1 MTKKVHSI
9 FYPNMRSFSSYPK
22 PELKPRSH
30 SLNPRL
36 QELQL
41 PVGIL
46 ENFLAATSGISVQEL
61 EYVPYK
67 RLVLAHKLNEECNGS
82 LKQTLVE
89 TLHDRATGALEI
101 STSPELNKDDLIKVS
116 TAVSHLLG
124 QPNFDSMSGKYYACF
139 DVKDTDNSD
148 SYLRQAYRLFTLHT
162 DGTYVDE
169 VTDWVLML
177 KLKEENAIGGE
188 SRLLH
193 LDDWEE
199 MEIFADH
206 PLGHTPMEYKSPP
219 SKNVSV
225 SVKRQTFYQRNGQP
239 CLCFIDQFA
248 YPHTIEQALFLRD
261 MSNSMENSPKTFS
274 ILLPTGHIL
283 LINNHF
289 WTHGREPFEKHPRL
303 YRELLRQRG
312 AFNEQI

>member
-1 MTKKVHSI
+1 
-9 FYPNMRSFSSYPK
+9 MRSFSNYSK

-46 ENFLAATSGISVQEL
+46 ENFLATSSEISVQEL
-61 EYVPYK
+61 EYVPFQ
-67 RLVLAHKLNEECNGS
+67 RLVLAHTLNEECNGS
-82 LKQTLVE
+82 LKQILVE
-89 TLHDRATGALEI
+89 TIHDRATGALEI
-101 STSPELNKDDLIKVS
+101 CTSPDLNKDDLIKVS

-177 KLKEENAIGGE
+177 KLKEENAVGGE

-219 SKNVSV
+219 SKNVSK
-225 SVKRQTFYQRNGQP
+225 SVQRQTFYQRNGRP

-261 MSNSMENSPKTFS
+261 MSQSMEKSPKTLS
-274 ILLPTGHIL
+274 ITLPTGHIL

-289 WTHGREPFEKHPRL
+289 WAHGREPFEKHPQL

-312 AFNEQI
+312 AFNEQVA

>member
-1 MTKKVHSI
+1 
-9 FYPNMRSFSSYPK
+9 MRSFSSYPEV
-22 PELKPRSH
+22 ELKPRSH

-36 QELQL
+36 QELRL

-46 ENFLAATSGISVQEL
+46 ENFLAATREIGVQEL
-61 EYVPYK
+61 EYVPYQ
-67 RLVLAHKLNEECNGS
+67 RLVLAHTLNEECSGS
-82 LKQTLVE
+82 LKQILVE

-177 KLKEENAIGGE
+177 KLKEENAVGGE

-206 PLGHTPMEYKSPP
+206 SLGQTPMEYKSPP

-225 SVKRQTFYQRNGQP
+225 SVKRQTFYQRNGRP

-248 YPHTIEQALFLRD
+248 YPHTIEQALFLRN
-261 MSNSMENSPKTFS
+261 MSQSMENSPKTLS
-274 ILLPTGHIL
+274 IPLPAGNIL

-289 WTHGREPFEKHPRL
+289 WAHGREPFEKHPQL

-312 AFNEQI
+312 AFNEQVA

>member
-1 MTKKVHSI
+1 
-9 FYPNMRSFSSYPK
+9 MRSFSNYSK

-36 QELQL
+36 QELRL

-46 ENFLAATSGISVQEL
+46 ENFLAATKEISVQEL
-61 EYVPYK
+61 EYIPYH
-67 RLVLAHKLNEECNGS
+67 RQVLAHTLNEECSGS
-82 LKQTLVE
+82 LKQILME
-89 TLHDRATGALEI
+89 TLHDRATGAMEI
-101 STSPELNKDDLIKVS
+101 STAHELNKDDLIKVS

-177 KLKEENAIGGE
+177 KLKEENAVGGE

-219 SKNVSV
+219 SKNVSK
-225 SVKRQTFYQRNGQP
+225 SVQRQTFYQRNGRP

-261 MSNSMENSPKTFS
+261 MSQSMEKSPKTLS
-274 ILLPTGHIL
+274 ITLPTGHIL

-289 WTHGREPFEKHPRL
+289 WAHGREPFEKHPQL

-312 AFNEQI
+312 AFNEQVA

>member
-1 MTKKVHSI
+1 
-9 FYPNMRSFSSYPK
+9 MRSFSNYSK

-41 PVGIL
+41 PVRIL
-46 ENFLAATSGISVQEL
+46 ENFLATSSEISVQEL
-61 EYVPYK
+61 EYVPFQ
-67 RLVLAHKLNEECNGS
+67 RLVLAHTLNEECNGS
-82 LKQTLVE
+82 LKQILVE
-89 TLHDRATGALEI
+89 TIHDRATGALEI
-101 STSPELNKDDLIKVS
+101 STSPDLNKDDLIKVS

-124 QPNFDSMSGKYYACF
+124 LPNFDSMSGKYYACF

-148 SYLRQAYRLFTLHT
+148 SFLRQAYRLFTLHT

-177 KLKEENAIGGE
+177 KLKEENAVGGE

-206 PLGHTPMEYKSPP
+206 SLGQTPMEYKSPP

-225 SVKRQTFYQRNGQP
+225 SVKRQTFYQRNGRP

-261 MSNSMENSPKTFS
+261 MSQSMEKSPKTLS
-274 ILLPTGHIL
+274 ITLPTGHIL

-289 WTHGREPFEKHPRL
+289 WAHGREPFEKHPQL

-312 AFNEQI
+312 AFNEQVA

>member
-1 MTKKVHSI
+1 
-9 FYPNMRSFSSYPK
+9 MRSFSNYSK

-46 ENFLAATSGISVQEL
+46 ENFLATSSEISVQEL
-61 EYVPYK
+61 EYVPFQ
-67 RLVLAHKLNEECNGS
+67 RLVLAHTLNEECNGS
-82 LKQTLVE
+82 LKQILVE
-89 TLHDRATGALEI
+89 TIHDRATGALEI
-101 STSPELNKDDLIKVS
+101 CTSPDLNKDDLIKVS

-124 QPNFDSMSGKYYACF
+124 LPNFDSMSGKYYACF

-177 KLKEENAIGGE
+177 KLKEENAVGGE

-219 SKNVSV
+219 SKNVSK
-225 SVKRQTFYQRNGQP
+225 SVQRQTFYQRNGRP

-261 MSNSMENSPKTFS
+261 MSQSMEKSPKTLS
-274 ILLPTGHIL
+274 ITLPTGHIL

-289 WTHGREPFEKHPRL
+289 WAHGREPFEKHPQL

-312 AFNEQI
+312 AFNEQVA

>member
-1 MTKKVHSI
+1 MS
-9 FYPNMRSFSSYPK
+9 SFSSYPK
-22 PELKPRSH
+22 AELKLRSH

-36 QELQL
+36 QELRL

-46 ENFLAATSGISVQEL
+46 ENFLAATSEISVQEL
-61 EYVPYK
+61 EYVPYQ
-67 RLVLAHKLNEECNGS
+67 RLVLAYTLNKECGGS
-82 LKQTLVE
+82 LKQILME

-101 STSPELNKDDLIKVS
+101 STAPELNKDDLIKVS

-139 DVKDTDNSD
+139 DVTDTDNSD

-169 VTDWVLML
+169 MTDWVLML
-177 KLKEENAIGGE
+177 KLKEENAVGGE

-225 SVKRQTFYQRNGQP
+225 SVKRQTFYQRNGRP

-248 YPHTIEQALFLRD
+248 YPYTIEQALFLRD
-261 MSNSMENSPKTFS
+261 MSQSMEKSPKTLS
-274 ILLPTGHIL
+274 ITLPTGHIL

-289 WTHGREPFEKHPRL
+289 WAHGREPFEKHPQL

-312 AFNEQI
+312 AFNEQVA

>member
-1 MTKKVHSI
+1 
-9 FYPNMRSFSSYPK
+9 MRSFSNYSK

-41 PVGIL
+41 PMGIL
-46 ENFLAATSGISVQEL
+46 ENFLATSSEISVQEL
-61 EYVPYK
+61 EYIPFQ
-67 RLVLAHKLNEECNGS
+67 RLVLAHTLNEECNGS
-82 LKQTLVE
+82 LKQILVE
-89 TLHDRATGALEI
+89 TIHDRATGALEI
-101 STSPELNKDDLIKVS
+101 CTSPDLNKDDLIKVS

-124 QPNFDSMSGKYYACF
+124 LPNFDSMSGKYYACF

-177 KLKEENAIGGE
+177 KLKEENAVGGE

-219 SKNVSV
+219 SKNVSK
-225 SVKRQTFYQRNGQP
+225 SVQRQTFYQRNGRP

-261 MSNSMENSPKTFS
+261 MSQSMEKSPKTLS
-274 ILLPTGHIL
+274 ITLPTGHIL

-289 WTHGREPFEKHPRL
+289 WAHGREPFEKHPQL

-312 AFNEQI
+312 AFNEQVA

>member
-1 MTKKVHSI
+1 
-9 FYPNMRSFSSYPK
+9 MRSFSNYSK

-46 ENFLAATSGISVQEL
+46 ENFLATSSEISVQEL
-61 EYVPYK
+61 EYVPFQ
-67 RLVLAHKLNEECNGS
+67 RLVLAHTLNEECNGS
-82 LKQTLVE
+82 LKQILVE
-89 TLHDRATGALEI
+89 TIHDRATGALEI
-101 STSPELNKDDLIKVS
+101 CTSPDLNKDDLIKVS

-124 QPNFDSMSGKYYACF
+124 LPNFDSMSGKYYACF

-177 KLKEENAIGGE
+177 KLKEENAVGGE

-193 LDDWEE
+193 MDDWEE

-219 SKNVSV
+219 SKNVSK
-225 SVKRQTFYQRNGQP
+225 SVQRQTFYQRNGRP

-261 MSNSMENSPKTFS
+261 MSQSMEKSPKTLS
-274 ILLPTGHIL
+274 ITLPTGHIL

-289 WTHGREPFEKHPRL
+289 WAHGREPFEKHPQL

-312 AFNEQI
+312 AFNEQVA

>member
-1 MTKKVHSI
+1 
-9 FYPNMRSFSSYPK
+9 MRSFSNYSK

-46 ENFLAATSGISVQEL
+46 ENFLATSSEISVQEL
-61 EYVPYK
+61 EYVPYQ
-67 RLVLAHKLNEECNGS
+67 RLVLAHTLNEECNGS
-82 LKQTLVE
+82 LKQILVE
-89 TLHDRATGALEI
+89 TIHDRATGALEI
-101 STSPELNKDDLIKVS
+101 CTSPDLNKDDLIKVS

-124 QPNFDSMSGKYYACF
+124 LPNFDSMSGKYYACF

-177 KLKEENAIGGE
+177 KLKEENAVGGE

-219 SKNVSV
+219 SKNVSK
-225 SVKRQTFYQRNGQP
+225 SVQRQTFYQRNGRP

-261 MSNSMENSPKTFS
+261 MSQSMEKSPKTLS
-274 ILLPTGHIL
+274 ITLPTGHIL

-289 WTHGREPFEKHPRL
+289 WAHGREPFEKHPQL

-312 AFNEQI
+312 AFNEQVA

>member
-1 MTKKVHSI
+1 
-9 FYPNMRSFSSYPK
+9 MRSFSSYPNA
-22 PELKPRSH
+22 ELKLRSH

-36 QELQL
+36 QELRL

-46 ENFLAATSGISVQEL
+46 ENFLAATSEISVQEL
-61 EYVPYK
+61 EYVPYQ
-67 RLVLAHKLNEECNGS
+67 RLVLAHTLNEECSGS
-82 LKQTLVE
+82 LKQILVE

-177 KLKEENAIGGE
+177 KLKEENAVGGE

-206 PLGHTPMEYKSPP
+206 PLGQTPMEYKSPP

-225 SVKRQTFYQRNGQP
+225 SVKRQTFYQRNGRP

-248 YPHTIEQALFLRD
+248 YPYTIEQALFLRD
-261 MSNSMENSPKTFS
+261 MSQSMENSPKTLS
-274 ILLPTGHIL
+274 IPLPTGHIL

-289 WTHGREPFEKHPRL
+289 WAHGREPFEKHPQL
-303 YRELLRQRG
+303 YRKLLRQRG
-312 AFNEQI
+312 AFNEQVI

>member
-1 MTKKVHSI
+1 M
-9 FYPNMRSFSSYPK
+9 PSFSSYSK

-46 ENFLAATSGISVQEL
+46 ENFLATSSEISVQEL
-61 EYVPYK
+61 EYVPFQ
-67 RLVLAHKLNEECNGS
+67 RLVLAHTLNEECNGS
-82 LKQTLVE
+82 LKQILVE
-89 TLHDRATGALEI
+89 TIHDRATGALEI
-101 STSPELNKDDLIKVS
+101 CTSPDLNKDDLIKIS

-124 QPNFDSMSGKYYACF
+124 LPNFDSMSGKYYACF

-177 KLKEENAIGGE
+177 KLKEENAVGGE

-206 PLGHTPMEYKSPP
+206 PLSHTPMEYKSPP
-219 SKNVSV
+219 SKNVSK
-225 SVKRQTFYQRNGQP
+225 SVQRQTFYQRNGRP

-261 MSNSMENSPKTFS
+261 MSQSMEKSSKTLS
-274 ILLPTGHIL
+274 ITLPTGHIL

-289 WTHGREPFEKHPRL
+289 WAHGREPFEKHPQL

-312 AFNEQI
+312 AFNEQVA

>member
-1 MTKKVHSI
+1 
-9 FYPNMRSFSSYPK
+9 MRSFSNYSK

-46 ENFLAATSGISVQEL
+46 ENFLATSSEISVQEL
-61 EYVPYK
+61 EYVPFQ
-67 RLVLAHKLNEECNGS
+67 RLVLAHTLNEECNGS
-82 LKQTLVE
+82 LKQILVE
-89 TLHDRATGALEI
+89 TIHDRATGALEI
-101 STSPELNKDDLIKVS
+101 CTSPDLNKDDLIKVS

-124 QPNFDSMSGKYYACF
+124 LPNFDSMSGKYYACF

-177 KLKEENAIGGE
+177 KLKEENAVGGE

-219 SKNVSV
+219 SKNVSK
-225 SVKRQTFYQRNGQP
+225 SVQRQTFYQRNGRP

-261 MSNSMENSPKTFS
+261 MSQSMEKSPKALS
-274 ILLPTGHIL
+274 ITLPTGHIL

-289 WTHGREPFEKHPRL
+289 WAHGREPFEKHPQL

-312 AFNEQI
+312 AFNEQVA

>member
-1 MTKKVHSI
+1 
-9 FYPNMRSFSSYPK
+9 MRSFSSYPK
-22 PELKPRSH
+22 AELQPRSH

-36 QELQL
+36 QELRL
-41 PVGIL
+41 PVSIL
-46 ENFLAATSGISVQEL
+46 ENFLAATSEISVQEL
-61 EYVPYK
+61 EYVPYQ
-67 RLVLAHKLNEECNGS
+67 RQVLAHTLNEECSGS
-82 LKQTLVE
+82 LKQILME

-101 STSPELNKDDLIKVS
+101 STSPKLNKDDLIKIS

-177 KLKEENAIGGE
+177 KLKEENAVGGE

-199 MEIFADH
+199 MEIFANH
-206 PLGHTPMEYKSPP
+206 PLGHTPMEYRSPP

-225 SVKRQTFYQRNGQP
+225 PVKRQTFYQRNGRP

-261 MSNSMENSPKTFS
+261 MSQSMENSSKTLS
-274 ILLPTGHIL
+274 IPLPAGNIL

-289 WTHGREPFEKHPRL
+289 WAHGREPFEKHPKLFRA
-303 YRELLRQRG
+303 LLRQRG
-312 AFNEQI
+312 AFN

>member
-1 MTKKVHSI
+1 
-9 FYPNMRSFSSYPK
+9 MRSFSNYSK

-46 ENFLAATSGISVQEL
+46 ENFLATSSEISVQEL
-61 EYVPYK
+61 EYVPFQ
-67 RLVLAHKLNEECNGS
+67 RLVLAHTLNEECNGS
-82 LKQTLVE
+82 LKQILVE
-89 TLHDRATGALEI
+89 TIHDRATGALEI
-101 STSPELNKDDLIKVS
+101 CTSPDLNKDDLIKVS

-124 QPNFDSMSGKYYACF
+124 LPNFDSMSGKYYACF

-177 KLKEENAIGGE
+177 KLKEENAVGGE

-219 SKNVSV
+219 SKNVSK
-225 SVKRQTFYQRNGQP
+225 SVQRQTFYQRNGRP

-261 MSNSMENSPKTFS
+261 MSQSMEKSPKTLS
-274 ILLPTGHIL
+274 ITLPTGHIL

-289 WTHGREPFEKHPRL
+289 WAHGREPFEKHPQL

-312 AFNEQI
+312 AFNEQVV

>member
-1 MTKKVHSI
+1 
-9 FYPNMRSFSSYPK
+9 MRSFSNYSK

-46 ENFLAATSGISVQEL
+46 ENFLATSSEISVQEL
-61 EYVPYK
+61 EYVPFQ
-67 RLVLAHKLNEECNGS
+67 RLVLAHTLNEECNGS
-82 LKQTLVE
+82 LKQILSE
-89 TLHDRATGALEI
+89 TIHDRATGALEI
-101 STSPELNKDDLIKVS
+101 CTSPDLNKDDLIKVS

-124 QPNFDSMSGKYYACF
+124 LPNFDSMSGKYYACF

-177 KLKEENAIGGE
+177 KLKEENAVGGE

-219 SKNVSV
+219 SKNVSK
-225 SVKRQTFYQRNGQP
+225 SVQRQTFYQRNGRP

-261 MSNSMENSPKTFS
+261 MSQSMEKSPKTLS
-274 ILLPTGHIL
+274 ITLPTGHIL

-289 WTHGREPFEKHPRL
+289 WAHGREPFEKHPQL

-312 AFNEQI
+312 AFNEQVA

>member
-1 MTKKVHSI
+1 MHS
-9 FYPNMRSFSSYPK
+9 FHSFHK
-22 PELKPRSH
+22 TQLNQRSH
-30 SLNPRL
+30 LLNPRL
-36 QELQL
+36 QELHL
-41 PVGIL
+41 PMVVL
-46 ENFLAATSGISVQEL
+46 ENFLTSTKEISVQEL
-61 EYVPYK
+61 EYVPYQ
-67 RLVLAHKLNEECNGS
+67 RLVLAHLLDEECGGS
-82 LKQTLVE
+82 LKKVLVE

-101 STSPELNKDDLIKVS
+101 STPPDLNKDDLIKIS
-116 TAVSHLLG
+116 TAVSHLVGL
-124 QPNFDSMSGKYYACF
+124 PNFDSMSGKYYACF

-162 DGTYVDE
+162 DGTYVE
-169 VTDWVLML
+169 ETTDWVLML
-177 KLKEENAIGGE
+177 KLKEVNAEGGE

-199 MEIFADH
+199 MEIFAEH

-225 SVKRQTFYQRNGQP
+225 SVKRQTFYQRNGRP

-261 MSNSMENSPKTFS
+261 MSNSMENSPKTLS
-274 ILLPTGHIL
+274 IPLPTGHIL
-283 LINNHF
+283 LMNNHF
-289 WTHGREPFEKHPRL
+289 WAHGRESFKENPQL

-312 AFNEQI
+312 AFNEQV

>member
-1 MTKKVHSI
+1 
-9 FYPNMRSFSSYPK
+9 MRSFSNYSK

-46 ENFLAATSGISVQEL
+46 ENFLATSSEISVQEL
-61 EYVPYK
+61 EYVPFQ
-67 RLVLAHKLNEECNGS
+67 RLVLAHTLNEECNGS
-82 LKQTLVE
+82 LKQILLE
-89 TLHDRATGALEI
+89 TIHDRATGALEI
-101 STSPELNKDDLIKVS
+101 CTSPDLNKDDLIKVS

-177 KLKEENAIGGE
+177 KLKEENAVGGE

-225 SVKRQTFYQRNGQP
+225 PVKRQTFYQRNGRP

-261 MSNSMENSPKTFS
+261 MSQSMEKSPKTLS
-274 ILLPTGHIL
+274 ITLPTGHIL
-283 LINNHF
+283 LINNHY
-289 WTHGREPFEKHPRL
+289 WAHGREPFEKHPQL

-312 AFNEQI
+312 AFNEQVI

>member
-1 MTKKVHSI
+1 
-9 FYPNMRSFSSYPK
+9 MRSFSNYSK

-46 ENFLAATSGISVQEL
+46 ENFLTTSSEISVQEL
-61 EYVPYK
+61 EYVPFQ
-67 RLVLAHKLNEECNGS
+67 RLVLAHTLNEECNGS
-82 LKQTLVE
+82 LKQILVE
-89 TLHDRATGALEI
+89 TIHDRATGALEI
-101 STSPELNKDDLIKVS
+101 CTSPDLNKDDLIKVS

-124 QPNFDSMSGKYYACF
+124 LPNFDSMSGKYYACF

-177 KLKEENAIGGE
+177 KLKEENAVGGE

-219 SKNVSV
+219 SKNVSK
-225 SVKRQTFYQRNGQP
+225 SVQRQTFYQRNGRP

-261 MSNSMENSPKTFS
+261 MSQSMEKSPKTLS
-274 ILLPTGHIL
+274 ITLPTGHIL

-289 WTHGREPFEKHPRL
+289 WAHGREPFEKHPQL

-312 AFNEQI
+312 AFNEQVA

>member
-1 MTKKVHSI
+1 
-9 FYPNMRSFSSYPK
+9 MRSFSSYPK
-22 PELKPRSH
+22 AELKPRSH

-36 QELQL
+36 QKLQL

-46 ENFLAATSGISVQEL
+46 KNFLAATREISVQEL
-61 EYVPYK
+61 EYVPYQ
-67 RLVLAHKLNEECNGS
+67 RLVLAHTLNEECSGS
-82 LKQTLVE
+82 LKQILVE

-101 STSPELNKDDLIKVS
+101 STSTKLNKNDLIKVS

-124 QPNFDSMSGKYYACF
+124 LPNFDSMSGKYYACF

-177 KLKEENAIGGE
+177 KLKEENAVGGE

-219 SKNVSV
+219 SKNVSK
-225 SVKRQTFYQRNGQP
+225 SVQRQTFYQRNGRP

-261 MSNSMENSPKTFS
+261 MSQSMEKSPKTLS
-274 ILLPTGHIL
+274 ITLPTGHIL

-289 WTHGREPFEKHPRL
+289 WAHGREPFEKHPQL

-312 AFNEQI
+312 AFNEQVA

>member
-1 MTKKVHSI
+1 
-9 FYPNMRSFSSYPK
+9 MRSFSSYPK
-22 PELKPRSH
+22 VELKPRSH

-46 ENFLAATSGISVQEL
+46 KNFLAATREISVQEL
-61 EYVPYK
+61 EYVPYQ
-67 RLVLAHKLNEECNGS
+67 RLVLAHTLNEECSGS
-82 LKQTLVE
+82 LKQILVE

-101 STSPELNKDDLIKVS
+101 STSPKLNKNDLIKVS
-116 TAVSHLLG
+116 TGVSHLLG

-177 KLKEENAIGGE
+177 KLKEENAVGGE

-219 SKNVSV
+219 SKNVSK
-225 SVKRQTFYQRNGQP
+225 SVQRQTFYQRNGRP

-261 MSNSMENSPKTFS
+261 MSQSMEKSPKTHS
-274 ILLPTGHIL
+274 ITLPTGHIL
-283 LINNHF
+283 LINNHY
-289 WTHGREPFEKHPRL
+289 WAHGREPFEKHPQL

-312 AFNEQI
+312 AFNEQVA